1 MIETGLQY
9 LIDVGP
15 QVWTATLQT
24 LQMVFLSVVFSHI
37 LGVPL
42 GVILVVT
49 SPGHIL
55 EQKWINLILGAI
67 VNAARSLPF
76 IILLVAIIPFTR
88 ALVGSSIGTMG
99 TTVPLT
105 VAAIPFVARMVET
118 SLKEVEWGIVEAALS
133 MGATPRQI
141 ISKVLLP
148 EALPSLIL
156 GATISTITLIGYS
169 AMAGFVGGGGL
180 GDLAIRFGYYR
191 RESGILMITIII
203 LIALVQVIQ
212 SLGESLANKL
222 NKKN

>member
-1 MIETGLQY
+1 MIETVMQY
-9 LIDVGP
+9 LSNVGP
-15 QVWTATLQT
+15 QVWTAFLQT
-24 LQMVFLSVVFSHI
+24 LQMVFLSVFFSHI
-37 LGVPL
+37 FGIPL

-55 EQKWINLILGAI
+55 EQRAVNLILGAI

-99 TTVPLT
+99 ATVPLT

-118 SLKEVEWGIVEAALS
+118 SLKEVEWGIIEAALS
-133 MGATPRQI
+133 MGATPWQI

-148 EALPSLIL
+148 EAMPSLIL

-180 GDLAIRFGYYR
+180 GDLAMRFGYYR
-191 RESGILMITIII
+191 RESGILFITIII

-212 SLGESLANKL
+212 TLGESLANKL
-222 NKKN
+222 NKKY

>member
-99 TTVPLT
+99 ATVPLT

-180 GDLAIRFGYYR
+180 GDLAMRFGYYR